1 MRKTL
6 YIKILKNAGG
16 KKMRRYSI
24 VLVVFAVLFA
34 YGFGSYA
41 AGVGNFS
48 NQILKQGE
56 KMIQTHVTKNKRI
69 EILPDL
75 TIIKIA
81 KIKNKPLVVN
91 DNSQGF
97 VISIK
102 NIGSEDV
109 RNQDIKVKLTYG
121 NKSITR
127 QFYGLAIHHTK
138 ELKIAPVIFTQG
150 GKNYRITAQVD
161 YNNAIKEK
169 NEDNNKLSKVFY
181 VSDALVI
188 KTMKA
193 QIGRSGKNLYVSVIT
208 NKPIK
213 DMKNMEVYYSFM
225 HIGERFPDTV
235 RFNHAVNTTT
245 YIYGPVDISCICKG
259 SPKMGLYILA
269 IQKDASNKQIRYQ
282 TIVKLKYVIKSQ
294 SFASI
299 KR

>member
-1 MRKTL
+1 
-6 YIKILKNAGG
+6 
-16 KKMRRYSI
+16 MRRYLI
-24 VLVVFAVLFA
+24 VFVVFAVLFA

-48 NQILKQGE
+48 NQMLKQGE

-127 QFYGLAIHHTK
+127 KFYGLAIHHTK

-208 NKPIK
+208 NEPIK

-225 HIGERFPDTV
+225 HTGERFPAAV
-235 RFNHAVNTTT
+235 RFNHTVNTTT
-245 YIYGPVDISCICKG
+245 YIYGPINISGTCKR
-259 SPKMGLYILA
+259 SEKMGLYILA

-282 TIVKLKYVIKSQ
+282 TIVKLKYAIKSQ
-294 SFASI
+294 SFTSI